1 VRSETPQGFC
11 DVTDETTTPQ
21 DAAQNEEL
29 VIGQESTSAA
39 IDNEAVA
46 AALGNI
52 DGLIDVNERRYASS
66 EATYHMALVESGSWL
81 EAIEGSRNAGFDF
94 FIDLYAVDH
103 FSQAPR
109 FEVGIN
115 LLSMQANERLIIST
129 RVPYDVP
136 SLPSVTGLF
145 VGANFYE
152 REAYDLFGIEFTDH
166 PDLTRILL
174 PDDWEGY
181 PLRKDYSVGSIPVQ
195 FKAGSVDL

>member
-1 VRSETPQGFC
+1 
-11 DVTDETTTPQ
+11 VT
-21 DAAQNEEL
+21 L
-29 VIGQESTSAA
+29 H
-39 IDNEAVA
+39 
-46 AALGNI
+46 
-52 DGLIDVNERRYASS
+52 RYASS
-66 EATYHMALVESGSWL
+66 ETTYHMALVEPDSWL
-81 EAIEGSRNAGFDF
+81 EAIEASKHAGFDF

-115 LLSMQANERLIIST
+115 LLSMERNERLIVST
-129 RVPYDVP
+129 RIPYDDP
-136 SLPSVTGLF
+136 SLPSATGLF

-152 REAYDLFGIEFTDH
+152 REAYDLFGIDFTGH

-181 PLRKDYSVGSIPVQ
+181 PLRKDYAVGSIPVQ